1 MDTPRDVFFVL
12 LPNVVL
18 LDVAGPADA
27 FRNAEAL
34 RPGSY
39 RLHFVAPQPKL
50 QAAVGLSLSDLRP
63 LPRQCPPGSR
73 YKGRGNRADAR
84 WPRDP

>member
-1 MDTPRDVFFVL
+1 MDTPREVFFVL

-50 QAAVGLSLSDLRP
+50 QAAVGLSLSDLEP
-63 LPRQCPPGSR
+63 LPRQCR
-73 YKGRGNRADAR
+73 ARRDRGAHRHRRNTHR
-84 WPRDP
+84 P